1 MMRSNLPSTKVPGT
15 IVISTFISAAPCG
28 GTHRGQHVIED
39 GLFLHVFRHL
49 EPVEL
54 CSTVELRPRADI
66 ASHVQLHLW
75 AFPVRGYASLRA
87 SEENERPNND
97 AGRVSGR
104 SVGTCHEALQR
115 PTGRRGVLLP
125 KRPSLLLR
133 RSPSVLLRRKASV
146 LLRRRQRSARR
157 PGSRRLLR
165 RNPTG
170 LPSPRCRRRSLHCA
184 PKFRKRATS
193 RPRLPKFCKS
203 STPRPAILR
212 PCSMGCWKRPHDS
225 ARRRSAS
232 Y

>member
-39 GLFLHVFRHL
+39 GLVLPVFRHL
-49 EPVEL
+49 EPFEL

-133 RSPSVLLRRKASV
+133 RSRLLRGKPSVLLRRRLRSA
-146 LLRRRQRSARR
+146 LRR
-157 PGSRRLLR
+157 GSRRLLR
-165 RNPTG
+165 RKPTR
-170 LPSPRCRRRSLHCA
+170 LPSPRCRRRYLHCA
-184 PKFRKRATS
+184 PNFRKRTT
-193 RPRLPKFCKS
+193 R
-203 STPRPAILR
+203 
-212 PCSMGCWKRPHDS
+212 
-225 ARRRSAS
+225 
-232 Y
+232 